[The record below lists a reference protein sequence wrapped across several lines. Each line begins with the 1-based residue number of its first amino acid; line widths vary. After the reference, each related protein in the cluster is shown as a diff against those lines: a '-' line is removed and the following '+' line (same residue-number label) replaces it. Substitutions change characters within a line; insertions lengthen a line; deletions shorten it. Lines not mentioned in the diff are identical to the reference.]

1 MQGGVALSIFPEHI
15 EELNESIQQNKL
27 PIFKEYEIDFLTG
40 ELILNEQ
47 GENVVIEKNEAL
59 KIWIWKVLQ
68 TNKFKYKIYGDNYG
82 NELETLIGKG
92 YSKELIDSEVTR

>member
-47 GENVVIEKNEAL
+47 GEKDRKSVV
-59 KIWIWKVLQ
+59 
-68 TNKFKYKIYGDNYG
+68 
-82 NELETLIGKG
+82 
-92 YSKELIDSEVTR
+92 